1 MLICLGWLGFSNL
14 LACLTL
20 LCKVGLLVL
29 LRKLF
34 PGRNLFHFFR
44 GYHACVILAL
54 LNCCICIL
62 LFSFFEN
69 GVALGLRCCI
79 FGVVFFV
86 NFMDHRRFVPN
97 KRSFQLLCLL
107 QHSFSLGDFKWWL
120 LLHTNVI
127 LRLYHCIIDHINLLS
142 LLDSLGLIPLR
153 LRLLCWRIRLT
164 LLRLFHDLL
173 RHTFLRV
180 FPLWATL
187 KTFSRLC
194 VVLWFLF
201 THDACAAWIYL

>member
-1 MLICLGWLGFSNL
+1 MRNLLRTSLAFLLHFLSAFDGLLASFAHLLDMLMLFMLICLGWLGFSNL

-107 QHSFSLGDFKWWL
+107 QHSFSLGDFKW
-120 LLHTNVI
+120 
-127 LRLYHCIIDHINLLS
+127 
-142 LLDSLGLIPLR
+142 
-153 LRLLCWRIRLT
+153 
-164 LLRLFHDLL
+164 
-173 RHTFLRV
+173 
-180 FPLWATL
+180 
-187 KTFSRLC
+187 
-194 VVLWFLF
+194 
-201 THDACAAWIYL
+201 